1 MQIKTTKSCDLTPG
15 RMVIIKKNTNNKCWQ
30 GYGVEMQTGA
40 STVENSME
48 VSQKTKKRTTIL
60 PSNSTPGYILKK
72 KKGTETLIQKDRCTP
87 MFPAALFKIAKIWK
101 QSKCPSTDE
110 WRKKM

>member
-1 MQIKTTKSCDLTPG
+1 
-15 RMVIIKKNTNNKCWQ
+15 
-30 GYGVEMQTGA
+30 
-40 STVENSME
+40 ME

-60 PSNSTPGYILKK
+60 PSNSTPGYIFL

-101 QSKCPSTDE
+101 QSKCPSTDGE
-110 WRKKM
+110 RKCSVNIYSGHKKTMKCCHLQHHGWTWRTLCCEISQTEKANTT

>member
-1 MQIKTTKSCDLTPG
+1 MKF
-15 RMVIIKKNTNNKCWQ
+15 
-30 GYGVEMQTGA
+30 
-40 STVENSME
+40 
-48 VSQKTKKRTTIL
+48 SQKTKKRTTVL
-60 PSNSTPGYILKK
+60 PSNSTPGYILKKK